1 MPTTVLILAAGQGKR
16 MRSSLPKVLHPL
28 AGRPLLGHVLAA
40 AGALRPRE
48 TRVVHGHGGEQV
60 RAAFPDAA
68 IRWVHQ
74 AEQRGTGHAVRLAL
88 KGVPDDD
95 VVLVLY
101 GDVPLVTPATLRRLQ
116 ARARRGQLALLTAAF
131 EDPAGYGRI
140 IRSGGSRGSRGG
152 VVAIVEEKDAT
163 PAQRAIREVNT
174 GLMACPAGALAR
186 LVRRLRADNA
196 QREYYLTDVVGMAVK
211 EGMDV
216 GAVTAAAVDEVMGI
230 NDKAQ
235 LAAAGRVLRRRTAAE
250 LLAAGVTLVDPE
262 RIDVHG
268 RLRCGRDVTIHPD
281 VFFEGEVS
289 LGDGVVVGPFSL
301 VRDSRIAAGSTIH
314 SHSVVEGADV
324 GPGCEI
330 GPYARLRPETELAG
344 EARIGNFVEVKKSR
358 IGQRSKVNH
367 LSYIGDA
374 SVGAQVN
381 VGAGTITCNYDGANK
396 HRTRI
401 GDHAFIGSGV
411 ELVAPVEVGEGAT
424 IGAGSTISKDAP
436 AGELTVA
443 RSRQLTIS
451 GWKRP
456 AKAARADK

>member
-1 MPTTVLILAAGQGKR
+1 MSTTVLILAAGQGKR

-40 AGALRPRE
+40 AAALKPRE
-48 TRVVHGHGGEQV
+48 IRVVHGHGGAQV
-60 RAAFPDAA
+60 REAFPDPA
-68 IRWVHQ
+68 IHWVHQ

-88 KGVPDDD
+88 KGVPADD

-101 GDVPLVTPATLRRLQ
+101 GDVPLVTPATLRRLRAK
-116 ARARRGQLALLTAAF
+116 ARGGRLALLTAEFA
-131 EDPAGYGRI
+131 DPAGYGRI
-140 IRSGGSRGSRGG
+140 IRSGGNRGG
-152 VVAIVEEKDAT
+152 VVAIVEEKDAA
-163 PAQRAIREVNT
+163 PEQRAIREINT
-174 GLMACPAGALAR
+174 GLMACPAGVLAR

-196 QREYYLTDVVGMAVK
+196 QQEYYLTDVVGLAVK
-211 EGMDV
+211 EGLGV
-216 GAVTAAAVDEVMGI
+216 AAVAAATLDEVMGI

-235 LAAAGRVLRRRTAAE
+235 LAAAGRVLRRRSADA

-289 LGDGVVVGPFSL
+289 LGDGVVVGPFSH
-301 VRDSRIAAGSTIH
+301 VSNSRIAAGSVIH
-314 SHSVVEGADV
+314 SHSVVEGANV

-330 GPYARLRPETELAG
+330 GPYARLRPETELVG
-344 EARIGNFVEVKKSR
+344 EARIGNFVEVKKSS
-358 IGQRSKVNH
+358 IGRRSKVNH

-374 SVGAQVN
+374 SVGGHVN
-381 VGAGTITCNYDGANK
+381 VGAGTITCNYDGVSK

-411 ELVAPVEVGEGAT
+411 ELVAPVEVGAAAT

-443 RSRQLTIS
+443 RSKQVTIS

-456 AKAARADK
+456 ARARK